1 MKQNTKTEN
10 KQAKTVWYKSYVF
23 YGILAI
29 FITLV
34 SCVTFAW
41 FVDDGED
48 TGVVSFGVIELD
60 KEDSFFRGA
69 SVDNV
74 LPGGPMVDAISFK
87 QTDRSRAYYARAK
100 IEFSIP
106 ESSLYQV
113 TEIVDHLNATVSDMT
128 YTGGGYK
135 WERQADGYYYLLNST
150 PDSGVYYMF
159 KVENTQPIVFTEGI
173 KCPTSTEQE
182 FSSNDTE
189 NNSILQA
196 GAMIEVAVTIEVI
209 QADKHEGG
217 VDNTVEEIKSA
228 FPAAIKSF
236 SFAFMDGVDAPA
248 VDISTLNVGD
258 ALPQITKTNY
268 KIVWFNHKDAIY
280 EPFISSSVRIR
291 PGLKYYGTW
300 FYTGNSGYS
309 ANVNGLTA
317 YTGSEQNIILPTSV
331 GSNANIQALISL
343 GNSNVIRVIVPEGYT
358 SILTNAFA
366 NMPKLNILMLP
377 DSLVTIG
384 SKLFG
389 TGESALTNVQY
400 LSVPKNVEMIGEFAF
415 NAPSL
420 CQVRFLGAK
429 VNVQNILLTE
439 ELNSFFEIIVPDIAH
454 YKTGAWRN
462 YNLVSGQSYR
472 RIYEDGVFY
481 AKKDS
486 DSAYTAYA
494 ANRNLDSVEVKPEIK
509 VDNVF
514 VSVETVDNCF
524 NSYNSNLQTLIIR
537 EGIREIKSIC
547 KSDNNLKT
555 ITFGYSVQNMEA
567 YALDNLPAL
576 TIVVFLGRV
585 TNYNSNAITVS
596 CTTSGSL
603 KIYVPAGHRSY
614 YISLFGSSAIASRY
628 TLEYGTPDA

>member
-1 MKQNTKTEN
+1 MKQNTKAET
-10 KQAKTVWYKSYVF
+10 KQEKTVWYKSYVF

-29 FITLV
+29 FITLI

-48 TGVVSFGVIELD
+48 TGVVSFGVIELN

-74 LPGGPMVDAISFK
+74 LPGGPMVDAVSFK

-106 ESSLYQV
+106 ESTLYQV
-113 TEIVDHLNATVSDMT
+113 TEIVDHLNATISDMT

-150 PDSGVYYMF
+150 PKYGVYYMF
-159 KVENTQPIVFTEGI
+159 KVQTTDAIIFTEGI
-173 KCPTSTEQE
+173 KCPSSMEQE

-196 GAMIEVAVTIEVI
+196 GAMIEVAVSVEVI
-209 QADKHEGG
+209 QADKHESGE
-217 VDNTVEEIKSA
+217 DNTFEEIKNA
-228 FPAAIKSF
+228 FPATIKSF
-236 SFAFMDGVDAPA
+236 SFNYLDGVEAPA
-248 VDISTLNVGD
+248 VDISSLNVGD
-258 ALPQITKTNY
+258 ELPQITKTNY
-268 KIVWFNHKDAIY
+268 KIVWFNHKDAVY
-280 EPFISSSVRIR
+280 EPFVASSIRIR

-300 FYTGNSGYS
+300 FYTGSAGYT

-317 YTGSEQNIILPTSV
+317 YSGSEQNIILPTSV
-331 GSNANIQALISL
+331 GSNTNIQALISL
-343 GNSNVIRVIVPEGYT
+343 GNSNVLRVIVPEGYT

-377 DSLVTIG
+377 DSLVSIG

-389 TGESALTNVQY
+389 ASESAYTNVQY

-420 CQVRFLGAK
+420 CQVRFLGTK

-481 AKKDS
+481 AKKNS
-486 DSAYTAYA
+486 DTAYTAYA
-494 ANRNLDSVEVKPEIK
+494 ANRNLADVVVKPEIK

-514 VSVETVDNCF
+514 ESIETVDNCF
-524 NSYNSNLQTLIIR
+524 NSYNNNLQTLTIR
-537 EGIREIKSIC
+537 EGIRVIKSIC
-547 KSDNNLKT
+547 KSDNNLTT
-555 ITFGYSVQNMEA
+555 ITFGYSVQNIEA
-567 YALDNLPAL
+567 YALDALPAL
-576 TIVVFLGRV
+576 TTIVFLGRV
-585 TNYNSNAITVS
+585 TNYNSNAVTVS
-596 CTTSGSL
+596 CTTSGRL
-603 KIYVPAGHRSY
+603 KIYVPAAHRTY
-614 YISLFGSSAIASRY
+614 YINLFGSSEIASRF